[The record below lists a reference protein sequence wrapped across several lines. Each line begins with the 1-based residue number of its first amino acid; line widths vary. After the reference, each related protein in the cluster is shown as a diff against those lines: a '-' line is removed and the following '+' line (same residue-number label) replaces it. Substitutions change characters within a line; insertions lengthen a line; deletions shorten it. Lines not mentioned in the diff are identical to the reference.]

1 MTSRDLCL
9 VGRRP
14 EDSLWPPGGHHFSV
28 GSLGVDD
35 SMTLGLKDCSFS
47 EEDLLLTT
55 YSYQEQA
62 PEASQPIF
70 KITPVAPLVSSTS
83 KPHTTKCY
91 HLQNP

>member
-47 EEDLLLTT
+47 EEEQKGGTPIIWSEQNGEAVKAGG
-55 YSYQEQA
+55 YRAQENVIKSCSHRHRARAQ
-62 PEASQPIF
+62 S
-70 KITPVAPLVSSTS
+70 
-83 KPHTTKCY
+83 
-91 HLQNP
+91 